1 MADAAVQGTSTER
14 QTFIKQRLRQEKKR
28 KARKYMLLYFFFLIP
43 AALLFIFHYIPIYGI
58 TIAFKDYRIIYGIL
72 GSKWNNFA
80 HFTPKGWS
88 IEKAGLPRMIGA
100 ALDATEALMR
110 RYYVIGQMEDDQ
122 QQRLTD
128 AFATV
133 RSHLRP

>member
-1 MADAAVQGTSTER
+1 MRKWIEADPATRGPYPEERLAPFLELLERCIAGTPIFDPLVLTPDQHEYIR
-14 QTFIKQRLRQEKKR
+14 ALHDQLR
-28 KARKYMLLYFFFLIP
+28 
-43 AALLFIFHYIPIYGI
+43 
-58 TIAFKDYRIIYGIL
+58 
-72 GSKWNNFA
+72 NNFA

-100 ALDATEALMR
+100 ALDATEVLMR

-128 AFATV
+128 ALATA
-133 RSHLRP
+133 RNHLPTTASGHLSAP